1 MPITRPKQP
10 TRPRAPCSR
19 YGFRPP
25 VLDEDEERRARKII
39 AEARRLTE
47 ETERVHPP
55 YATTLRP
62 FCNMFG
68 LARTRVYELQK
79 AGVLT
84 RKKNGGR
91 SLWLIAE
98 GQAYVDSLDSGPRK
112 PTAPGRSATRNIA
125 AKKRATK

>member
-1 MPITRPKQP
+1 MKTKPNADHAPEVRPKQ
-10 TRPRAPCSR
+10 
-19 YGFRPP
+19 
-25 VLDEDEERRARKII
+25 ERRARQII
-39 AEARRLTE
+39 EAARRLTE

-68 LARTRVYELQK
+68 LARTRVYELRK
-79 AGVLT
+79 AGVFT

-98 GQAYVDSLDSGPRK
+98 GQA
-112 PTAPGRSATRNIA
+112 
-125 AKKRATK
+125 